1 MILPNF
7 LYQPSSFLLRSY
19 RHMHNRIC
27 QIYRLFIYGEC
38 SWVQSMLWFFPNSE
52 LMLWDLM
59 STDVFWPIWAWVY
72 QNKTL
77 VSSLYGQFVLKST
90 HFLPT
95 YLNKHAHILYSK
107 YLHNIIVIKIVK
119 WKMIDSRKICRYYRV
134 WNKSVFHQN
143 LVQTH
148 DCCTPT

>member
-1 MILPNF
+1 M
-7 LYQPSSFLLRSY
+7 LRSY

-52 LMLWDLM
+52 LMLWVLM

-77 VSSLYGQFVLKST
+77 VSSLCGGQFVLKST
-90 HFLPT
+90 HFLPIWINISMT
-95 YLNKHAHILYSK
+95 TLLTHTVAHFTRPSFRLKTNNQPLKFFLSVAVSWVKLGKNGKILTFKVNFLCQKLSK
-107 YLHNIIVIKIVK
+107 
-119 WKMIDSRKICRYYRV
+119 S
-134 WNKSVFHQN
+134 F
-143 LVQTH
+143 
-148 DCCTPT
+148 